1 MFSKKMMISG
11 FLVISIV
18 LGLCHPVEAQAD
30 TLYVE
35 SDGSRIIE
43 VNVSTEFT
51 IDIWIRNFSAPATVM
66 YFTIVYDPDSMEI
79 VTGSTTPPS
88 GWGAGTS
95 IPSPGQVAYIAS
107 GSPFSGNQAWYSL
120 TFHCTAPGN
129 TPINVIDAIY
139 TDGSGAN
146 QTLNVLKAA
155 VNQITPPPVG
165 GVASP
170 VNKAEIIA
178 PYIALAGLIA
188 AVSTVYIIKKRRD

>member
-1 MFSKKMMISG
+1 MFSKKKMMISG

-35 SDGSRIIE
+35 SDGSRILE
-43 VNVSTEFT
+43 VSVSTEFT
-51 IDIWIRNFSAPATVM
+51 IDIWIRNFSAPATVV
-66 YFTIVYDPDSMEI
+66 YFTLVYDPDSMEI

-88 GWGAGTS
+88 GWGASTS
-95 IPSPGQVAYIAS
+95 IPSLGQVAYIAS
-107 GSPFSGNQAWYSL
+107 GTAFQGTQAWYSL
-120 TFHCTAPGN
+120 TFHCIAEGN

-155 VNQITPPPVG
+155 VNQITHPVG

>member
-51 IDIWIRNFSAPATVM
+51 IDIWIRDLSAQATEM
-66 YFTIVYDPDSMEI
+66 YFTIVYDPDSME
-79 VTGSTTPPS
+79 VVGSATTPPG

-95 IPSPGQVAYIAS
+95 NPGPGQIAYVAS
-107 GSPFSGNQAWYSL
+107 GSPFQGNQVWYSI
-120 TFHCTAPGN
+120 TFHCLAPGN
-129 TPINVIDAIY
+129 TPINVIDANY
-139 TDGSGAN
+139 TIATGGN
-146 QTLNVLKAA
+146 QILNVLKAS
-155 VNQITPPPVG
+155 VSQITPPPVG

-170 VNKAEIIA
+170 VNKVEIIS